1 MSFEK
6 NPFRVLNVSIYDTAA
21 TINERADDL
30 LFTEPDEK
38 IIEQARTT
46 LLNPRKRIA
55 AEVQWFVSK
64 GMLSSDSVLKWL
76 TVIDKNFS
84 EHKPETLRTKI
95 NRARGEAKLPVVK
108 DVAEIKTELKNIRYE
123 IRKMIQAELH
133 AANQKIRV
141 NFANRFVDEV
151 LEAENFGVVVE
162 DFFEVYKAEMNS
174 FFADTSNQIIAL
186 LNKIK
191 INAHPK
197 FLDELTEAVKAF
209 AYTRRPL
216 DKFSIA
222 LGANDFDDS
231 AKIFLHVRNLS
242 AELFNEKHLIDE
254 PLKIMRTL
262 EENFSYLPIPMEVV
276 RDEIQILEKAKAQQP
291 TKTFL
296 DAEEEFS
303 TIKKSMDRGLHFAR
317 GFAKTNLDFYEKVFK
332 PRHEVTIRRLMI
344 RRDMKLEEWR
354 VLNFATASIYAQM
367 GAAMTWAVRADL
379 ALEFYQKALP
389 YAETSGDTKLISR
402 VKKDIYDLRKINEQ
416 LAEIERQVTD
426 NKRRKP
432 AGCFTAIAIFCLALI
447 LLTL

>member
-38 IIEQARTT
+38 IIEQARNT

-64 GMLSSDSVLKWL
+64 GALSSDSILKWL

-108 DVAEIKTELKNIRYE
+108 DVGEIKTELKNIRYE
-123 IRKMIQAELH
+123 IRKMIQDELR
-133 AANQKIRV
+133 AANQKVRV

-151 LEAENFGVVVE
+151 LEAGNFGVVVE
-162 DFFEVYKAEMNS
+162 DFFEVYRMEMNS
-174 FFADTSNQIIAL
+174 FFAGSSNQIAAL
-186 LNKIK
+186 LPKIK

-197 FLDELTEAVKAF
+197 FLDELTAAVKTF
-209 AYTRRPL
+209 AYARRPL

-222 LGANDFDDS
+222 LGANDCDDS
-231 AKIFLHVRNLS
+231 AKIFLHVRNLA

-254 PLKIMRTL
+254 PLRIMRML
-262 EENFSYLPIPMEVV
+262 EDQFSYLPIPMELL
-276 RDEIQILEKAKAQQP
+276 REEIEILEKAKSQQP

-296 DAEEEFS
+296 DAMEEFES
-303 TIKKSMDRGLHFAR
+303 IKKSMERGLHFAR
-317 GFAKTNLDFYEKVFK
+317 GFAQTNLNFYEKVFK
-332 PRHEVTIRRLMI
+332 PRYEVTIRRLMI

-389 YAETSGDTKLISR
+389 YAETSVDTKLIAQ
-402 VKKDIYDLRKINEQ
+402 VKKDIYDLRKVNEQ
-416 LAEIERQVTD
+416 LAEFKKQVTD
-426 NKRRKP
+426 NASRKP
-432 AGCFTAIAIFCLALI
+432 SGCLTTVAIFCLLMI